1 LLALS
6 AFLDG
11 PVPRFRYP
19 LDPFIGLTE
28 AAGLL
33 AVGGLAL
40 RAVRSNVERPGSR
53 VRAAGLP
60 LARPIQPETAKSK

>member
-1 LLALS
+1 MIWTSRKTIAV
-6 AFLDG
+6 A
-11 PVPRFRYP
+11 
-19 LDPFIGLTE
+19 